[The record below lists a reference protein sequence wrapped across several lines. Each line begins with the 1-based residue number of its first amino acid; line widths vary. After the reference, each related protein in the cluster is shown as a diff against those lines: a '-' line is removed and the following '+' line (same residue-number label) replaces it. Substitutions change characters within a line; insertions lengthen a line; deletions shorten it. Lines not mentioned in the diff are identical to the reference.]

1 MPFPAFIT
9 ELPDQDISIGSSDP
23 TTEGVYNFRI
33 IATDPLT
40 GLQNNEVV
48 FELTMIAIDDVTLI
62 EGSAIPDQIYKVN
75 DPAIALSVPQYS
87 VIPDVAQSLLTYSLV
102 EPTPAFITLNGIDE
116 NA

>member
-9 ELPDQDISIGSSDP
+9 ELPDQDIFIGSSDP

-48 FELTMIAIDDVTLI
+48 FELTIIAIDDVIII
-62 EGSAIPDQIYKVN
+62 EGTSIPDQIYKVN
-75 DPAIALSVPQYS
+75 DPAIVLSVPRYS
-87 VIPDVAQSLLTYSLV
+87 VEPDVAESLFTYSLV
-102 EPTPAFITLNGIDE
+102 EPTPAFITLDDIDE

>member
-9 ELPDQDISIGSSDP
+9 ELPDQDIFIGSSDP

-33 IATDPLT
+33 IATDLLT

-62 EGSAIPDQIYKVN
+62 EGTTIPD
-75 DPAIALSVPQYS
+75 
-87 VIPDVAQSLLTYSLV
+87 
-102 EPTPAFITLNGIDE
+102 
-116 NA
+116 

>member
-9 ELPDQDISIGSSDP
+9 ELPNQDIFIGSSDP

-62 EGSAIPDQIYKVN
+62 EGTTIPDQIYKLN
-75 DPAIALSVPQYS
+75 DPAIALTVPQYA
-87 VIPDVAQSLLTYSLV
+87 VQPDVAESLSTYSLV
-102 EPTPAFITLNGIDE
+102 ELTPDFITLNGIDE